1 MERDPAQA
9 ERFYGNRIVVGS
21 GAWIPEGLWE
31 SVLWTGFLSRRRG
44 RVCVSASTVRTCR
57 TGRAFVVRPVTGFC
71 SRRGSLAGR
80 RCGTRPSTAAA
91 IPRAEVD
98 AAVDEL
104 FSRFEVRR
112 FYCDPPGWRTEIEAW
127 ALRHGEERVVEWPTY
142 RPLPMHAALERFLT
156 DLSGLRVRHDGC
168 PDTARHMANAR
179 VSARKDGRYMLTKP
193 DRDRKID
200 AAVTSV
206 LAHEAA
212 ADERAAGWPELTGP
226 TYFRLPR

>member
-1 MERDPAQA
+1 MDWLPEPPPGSSVCLGFDGSDVSDWTCIRGETRD
-9 ERFYGNRIVVGS
+9 
-21 GAWIPEGLWE
+21 
-31 SVLWTGFLSRRRG
+31 GFLFTPRFAGRPTLWNPAEHSG
-44 RVCVSASTVRTCR
+44 RV
-57 TGRAFVVRPVTGFC
+57 
-71 SRRGSLAGR
+71 
-80 RCGTRPSTAAA
+80 
-91 IPRAEVD
+91 PRAEVD

-104 FSRFEVRR
+104 FDRFEVRR
-112 FYCDPPGWRTEIEAW
+112 FYCDPPGWRSEIESW

-156 DLSGLRVRHDGC
+156 DLTGPRVRHDGC